1 MYITVPIS
9 LLPGIQLIGRKSYV
23 YDELWLHTWQQ
34 RWIDILELSGSSSG
48 GGSSGGGGGGGG
60 GGNKSVMI
68 KGSELSGIDGMY
80 LVH

>member
-34 RWIDILELSGSSSG
+34 RWIDILELSGSSTS
-48 GGSSGGGGGGGG
+48 SSGGNGG

-68 KGSELSGIDGMY
+68 KGSELSGIDGVYY
-80 LVH
+80 LVY